1 MRREL
6 AKGDLPALV
15 LAVLG
20 GGPRHG
26 YAIAR
31 EVERLSE
38 GALHLREGTLYP
50 ALRVLE
56 QDGLIV
62 GTWEAQPKG
71 ADRKVYALTE
81 SGRRERER
89 RTAALRD
96 YATLLHTLLGKL
108 DTGRAEGVPTEQG
121 GRGHAQPA

>member
-6 AKGDLPALV
+6 ASGDLPALI

-20 GGPRHG
+20 DGPSHG

-31 EVERLSE
+31 AVERLSE
-38 GALHLREGTLYP
+38 GALHMKEGTLYP

-56 QDGLIV
+56 QDGLVV

-71 ADRKVYALTE
+71 ADRKVYTLTE
-81 SGRRERER
+81 TGHAEKAK
-89 RTAALRD
+89 RTQALHD
-96 YATLLHTLLGKL
+96 YATLIHTILGR
-108 DTGRAEGVPTEQG
+108 T
-121 GRGHAQPA
+121 GHAQTA

>member
-6 AKGDLPALV
+6 AKGDLPALI

-20 GGPRHG
+20 TEPRHG

-31 EVERLSE
+31 EVERLSD
-38 GALHLREGTLYP
+38 GALHLREGALYP

-56 QDGLIV
+56 QDGLIL
-62 GTWEAQPKG
+62 GAWEAQEKG

-81 SGRRERER
+81 AGGREGKK
-89 RTAALRD
+89 RTQALRD
-96 YATLLHTLLGKL
+96 YATLLHTLLGKIERG
-108 DTGRAEGVPTEQG
+108 TAEQG
-121 GRGHAQPA
+121 RTGHAQLA

>member
-1 MRREL
+1 MRRDL
-6 AKGDLPALV
+6 VRGDLPALI

-20 GGPRHG
+20 SGPRHG

-31 EVERLSE
+31 EVERLSDQ
-38 GALHLREGTLYP
+38 ALRMREGTLYP

-62 GTWEAQPKG
+62 GTWEPQEKG

-81 SGRRERER
+81 AGQKEMAR
-89 RTAALRD
+89 RTQELRD
-96 YATLLHTLLGKL
+96 YATLIHTMLG
-108 DTGRAEGVPTEQG
+108 RI
-121 GRGHAQPA
+121 GHAQAV

>member
-6 AKGDLPALV
+6 ANGDLPALI

-20 GGPRHG
+20 DAPNHG

-31 EVERLSE
+31 AVERLSD

-56 QDGLIV
+56 QDGLIA
-62 GTWEAQPKG
+62 GTWETQPKG

-81 SGRRERER
+81 VGHKEMQK
-89 RTAALRD
+89 RTQALRE
-96 YATLLHTLLGKL
+96 YATLLHTMLG
-108 DTGRAEGVPTEQG
+108 RV
-121 GRGHAQPA
+121 GHAQPA